1 MDPPNTNGRRNSPE
15 LDVRSP
21 DLERDAEGLD
31 AYSDGAGGGNDGD
44 DGFDLDDSLNMT
56 RAGQDLLPPPPD
68 AAAARLSDASLA
80 EAVPATQVPVLH
92 VCPAKVSH
100 PPPRSPK
107 QGLPDWLLGSAR
119 NSQLR
124 VGVGVRLWGT
134 MA

>member
-1 MDPPNTNGRRNSPE
+1 MPGIRTLVDPPNTNGRRNSPE

-80 EAVPATQVPVLH
+80 EAVPATQVPLPH
-92 VCPAKVSH
+92 VCPVKVSH
-100 PPPRSPK
+100 PPPRSPR
-107 QGLPDWLLGSAR
+107 LA
-119 NSQLR
+119 
-124 VGVGVRLWGT
+124 VGVSSKFS
-134 MA
+134 A